1 MSESTP
7 SANDVFLNVR
17 KAYRLLHDYQQM
29 VIDAIR
35 YVSAQFD
42 IEPNGGC
49 ARFGGDAKQGY
60 RYLSTP
66 SWDWLPM
73 MGWEFHFVKE
83 TVKNEWLSLSFYIA
97 SDTGFYRAAK
107 DTWKEDVSNFAAA
120 EASETRVAVM
130 LRRAHFESFSFMD
143 DKSAMSQFLQD
154 GTLPPDLNDRGFVGK
169 AYDMSCFL
177 SQAEA
182 DRVVEDIL
190 ALAKEKDMH
199 LKRVLKPN

>member
-1 MSESTP
+1 MSEPTP

-17 KAYRLLHDYQQM
+17 KAFRLLHDYQQM
-29 VIDAIR
+29 VVDSIR
-35 YVSAQFD
+35 YVSAQLD
-42 IEPNGGC
+42 IAPNGGC
-49 ARFGGDAKQGY
+49 AWFAGDAKNGE
-60 RYLSTP
+60 RKLDTP

-83 TVKNEWLSLSFYIA
+83 TSKNEWLSLSFYIA
-97 SDTGFYRAAK
+97 SDTGFYESDANIEKANVAAFASA
-107 DTWKEDVSNFAAA
+107 EDSK
-120 EASETRVAVM
+120 TRVALM

-190 ALAKEKDMH
+190 ALAKEKDMQ
-199 LKRVLKPN
+199 LERAFKPS